1 MKVKSLLS
9 LLHKLFLPGLIEPFQ
24 IKRGKMPVKHIK
36 FHNAAFLL
44 VFAITLFSCR
54 SQNEVKS
61 SLLFYCAAG
70 IKPAVAKVADEYSQK
85 YHVDIQLQYG
95 GSGTLLSN
103 IRVARRGDLYLA
115 GDQSYMENARRYNLL
130 DESAPVADLT
140 PVIVVKKGNPKNIHN
155 VGDLLRADVSV
166 SIANPSA
173 ASIGRLT
180 KKMLTTSGQWH
191 ALREHAKV
199 LKPTVNDVA
208 NDVKLGSVDAGIV
221 WDATG
226 NQYPDLQNIIVPDFK
241 KYVKHVMIGV
251 LKTSKNPT
259 TALHFI
265 RYLTARDK
273 GMIVFKNLGY
283 EPIDGDIWEENP
295 RLLFYSG
302 GVNRVAVEKAIRA
315 FEKREGVQVTTV
327 YNGCGILV
335 SQIKAGQRP
344 DAYLTCDTSF
354 MDQVEKQFTEIEN
367 ISETKIVILVD
378 KGNRNNIHSLADLTA
393 DGLKIGVCNPQQ
405 SALGTLTARLLKKHH
420 LFNSIMKNVRSQ
432 TPTAD
437 LLVNQ
442 MRTGSLDAAI
452 VYMANT
458 SQVRDK
464 LTVIPLMLAD
474 ATATQNFGLG
484 TNSGHKYLM
493 RRLLQY
499 IISDSSRENY
509 LANGFEWEYK
519 TTKDSLSDRS
529 HD

>member
-1 MKVKSLLS
+1 MPIRYKTIFNTALLLS
-9 LLHKLFLPGLIEPFQ
+9 FTIVLFNCRSNNGEA
-24 IKRGKMPVKHIK
+24 KK
-36 FHNAAFLL
+36 
-44 VFAITLFSCR
+44 TLF
-54 SQNEVKS
+54 
-61 SLLFYCAAG
+61 FYCAAG
-70 IKPAVAKVADEYSQK
+70 IKPAVAEIADEYSQK
-85 YHVDIQLQYG
+85 YHVDMQLQYG

-115 GDQSYMENARRYNLL
+115 GDQSYMENARQYNLL
-130 DESAPVADLT
+130 DESVPVAFLT
-140 PVIVVKKGNPKNIHN
+140 PVIVVKKGNPKNIHK
-155 VGDLLRADVSV
+155 VRDLLRSDVSV

-180 KKMLTTSGQWH
+180 KKMLSASGQWQ
-191 ALREHAKV
+191 ALRQHVKV

-208 NDVKLGSVDAGIV
+208 NDIKLGSVDAGIV

-226 NQYPDLQNIIVPDFK
+226 NQYPELQNIIVPDFN

-251 LKTSKNPT
+251 LKSSKNPT
-259 TALHFI
+259 AALRFI
-265 RYLTARDK
+265 RYLTARNK
-273 GMIVFKNLGY
+273 GLVVFKKWGY
-283 EPIDGDIWEENP
+283 RPIDGDVWEENP

-302 GVNRVAVEKAIRA
+302 GVNRVAVKKAIRA

-354 MDQVEKQFTEIEN
+354 MDQVEKQFSEIEN
-367 ISETKIVILVD
+367 ISKTQIVILVD
-378 KGNRNNIHSLADLTA
+378 KENRHNIHSLQDLTK
-393 DGLKIGVCNPQQ
+393 DGLKIGVCNPRQ

-420 LFNSIMKNVRSQ
+420 LYDPVMKNVRSQ

-458 SQVRDK
+458 SKVRDK
-464 LTVIPLMLAD
+464 LSIIPLKLDD
-474 ATATQNFGLG
+474 ATATQNLGLG
-484 TNSGHKYLM
+484 IQSRHKYLM
-493 RRLLQY
+493 RRLFQF
-499 IISDSSRENY
+499 ITSDSSRENY
-509 LANGFEWEYK
+509 LANGFEWDYK
-519 TTKDSLSDRS
+519 TNNDSLSDRS
-529 HD
+529 HEPTK